1 MLSAVVSFHT
11 NPYTCGVARFN
22 RSLAQAM
29 NVKIVSLDTY
39 LDEPLDRC
47 VLLSLKLEEIST
59 DTLRRLDNF
68 ASTRQGN
75 FALLLHGSDG
85 SDLEAALCNRA
96 TQVFAASSE
105 IAREVS
111 VQRPDVVSVFA
122 PGASVLPRDV
132 EVDCTLLTFGMA
144 HKIRSD
150 GYRRLA
156 DVMQGDRRTFR
167 LEISTALH
175 EGGTFDE
182 SFFMVGEEISHAFG
196 GSVRFLGFLADAE
209 VSERLREVDALVA
222 FFPRGARENNT
233 TVLSAMAHGCAVITN
248 LDADSPLWMVHNET
262 VFDVNR
268 LTSFPDKAILRQV
281 GEAAAVTAASFNFDQ
296 LALILC
302 DSCKLRG
309 QP

>member
-29 NVKIVSLDTY
+29 NVKVVSLDTY
-39 LDEPLDRC
+39 LDAPLDEC
-47 VLLSLKLEEIST
+47 VLLSLKLEELSAESV
-59 DTLRRLDNF
+59 RRLANF
-68 ASTRQGN
+68 ASTHEGH

-85 SDLEAALCNRA
+85 SDLEAALCARA
-96 TQVFAASSE
+96 THVFAANAE
-105 IAREVS
+105 IARTVS
-111 VQRPDVVSVFA
+111 KQRSDVISVFA
-122 PGASVLPRDV
+122 PGASVLPRHV

-156 DVMQGDRRTFR
+156 GVMQGDKRTFR

-182 SFFMVGEEISHAFG
+182 SFFTVGEEISHAFG
-196 GSVRFLGFLADAE
+196 GNVRFLGFLADAE

-222 FFPRGARENNT
+222 FFPRGVRENNT
-233 TVLSAMAHGCAVITN
+233 TVLSAMSHGCAVITN
-248 LDADSPLWMVHNET
+248 LDADSPPWMVHDRT
-262 VFDVNR
+262 VFDVNQ
-268 LTSFPDKAILRQV
+268 LTSFPDATSLRRV
-281 GEAAAVTAASFNFDQ
+281 GDAAAVAAGSYNFER
-296 LALILC
+296 LANILQ
-302 DSCKLRG
+302 SS
-309 QP
+309 